1 MSENVHSYLE
11 PLKEYFDEQ
20 NYSQQQLWRA
30 FEVADK
36 AHEGQNRKS
45 GEPYITHPLIVA
57 SYLCEYKA
65 DEDTILAAIM
75 HDVVEDSATTLKEIR
90 RIFGKGVA
98 TLVDGVTKLGNI
110 PKTQNKDVQALRKLF
125 QMMSGDLRMVLI
137 KVFDRLHNMRTL
149 GAMPP
154 HKQERK
160 LKETQNIYIPLAKKL
175 NVWPAVCALEDLCL
189 QYLQPEAFETISQH
203 YEENKSELAAKKQ
216 QLKKVFQEKLQPEQ
230 DKIQDIVLGRYSFTE
245 VYENKE
251 TLENLSM
258 VDTHYVQIIVRNV
271 EDCYSILGSIHN
283 QFRPRHHELR
293 DFLAFPKENGYKAIH
308 TKVFTPYG
316 PINVHIHTQESYT
329 IAHYGEL
336 FSAESSKEAQP
347 SSRWINSILDAN
359 HDVLND
365 LSFQSI
371 VQQEILGVSIKVYS
385 IEGEEDELP
394 EGSMVLDYVVM
405 KYPDTFRHIQSI
417 KVNGHKSE
425 LSHTLTQNDI
435 LDITFSDSPQAIDLQ
450 MILHAKQHKTQ
461 RILEQHLKGVTLDK
475 VYEGIETCSP
485 WLSYF
490 DISRSLEQP
499 EKYFAQNN
507 YELIHTLNAL
517 GNQTLSLEDFFDSYL
532 KLEQIKLLKKGK
544 EVYQFAIDISSQN
557 QNMSINNILEDI
569 LKLWGT
575 CTVVPQ
581 KLNYKSLK
589 NRLRIKLRF
598 KKLSAII
605 QLKKVLDSTRQ
616 YQHQLIPHFYV

>member
-1 MSENVHSYLE
+1 MSENVYSYLE
-11 PLKEYFDEQ
+11 PLKEYFSEQ
-20 NYSQQQLWRA
+20 DYSQQQLWRA

-45 GEPYITHPLIVA
+45 GEPYVTHPLTVA

-75 HDVVEDSATTLKEIR
+75 HDVVEDSTTTLKEIQR
-90 RIFGKGVA
+90 VFGKGIA

-137 KVFDRLHNMRTL
+137 KIFDRLHNMRTL

-160 LKETQNIYIPLAKKL
+160 INETKNIYIPLAKKL
-175 NVWPAVCALEDLCL
+175 NVWRAVCALEDLCL
-189 QYLQPEAFETISQH
+189 QYLEPGVFKEISQ
-203 YEENKSELAAKKQ
+203 YYQRNKSELAAKKQ
-216 QLKKVFQEKLQPEQ
+216 QLKKIFQEELWSKQE
-230 DKIQDIVLGRYSFTE
+230 KIQDIILGQYSFTE
-245 VYENKE
+245 VHKNRE

-258 VDTHYVQIIVRNV
+258 VDTHYVQIIVRDV
-271 EDCYSILGSIHN
+271 EDCYILLGSIHN

-293 DFLAFPKENGYKAIH
+293 DFLAFPKENGYRAIH
-308 TKVFTPYG
+308 TRVFTPYG

-336 FSAESSKEAQP
+336 FSAESSKKAQP
-347 SSRWINSILDAN
+347 SSRWINSIIDAN

-365 LSFQSI
+365 LSFQAI
-371 VQQEILGVSIKVYS
+371 VQQEILGKLIKVYS
-385 IEGEEDELP
+385 LKGEEDELP
-394 EGSMVLDYVVM
+394 KGSMVLDYVVR
-405 KYPDTFRHIQSI
+405 KYPETFLHIQSI
-417 KVNGHKSE
+417 KVNGHKCE
-425 LSHTLTQNDI
+425 LWYLLKQDDI
-435 LDITFSDSPQAIDLQ
+435 LDATFSDSPQVMDMR
-450 MILHAKQHKTQ
+450 MILYAKQHKTQ
-461 RILEQHLKGVTLDK
+461 RILEQYLKGVTLDK

-499 EKYFAQNN
+499 EKYFAQSN
-507 YELIHTLNAL
+507 YELLHTLNAI

-532 KLEQIKLLKKGK
+532 ELEQIKLLKKINGI
-544 EVYQFAIDISSQN
+544 YQCVINIANRSTSKKISVT
-557 QNMSINNILEDI
+557 DI
-569 LKLWGT
+569 LKIWKNFGIL
-575 CTVVPQ
+575 PEN
-581 KLNYKSLK
+581 LDYKSFK
-589 NRLRIKLRF
+589 NEVWIKLHF
-598 KKLSAII
+598 KKISSVI
-605 QLKKVLDSTRQ
+605 QFKKALDKIQQ
-616 YQHQLIPHFYV
+616 YQHNLIYHFNF